1 MRGEEAGPGRPSGC
15 REVLALVTDY
25 LDGALPAGRRRRVE
39 GHLVRC
45 AGCSVHLEQI
55 RAVIEV
61 LGGLAGGDIPRGTL
75 GGLCAA
81 FLGSGARPLPEGRQ

>member
-1 MRGEEAGPGRPSGC
+1 MKGEGTGPGRPPGC
-15 REVLALVTDY
+15 REALGLVTDY

-39 GHLVRC
+39 GHLARC

-81 FLGSGARPLPEGRQ
+81 FLGSGTPAPPEGRQ